1 MMKRTPPR
9 RAVPRGNPLAA
20 LVAMNRTAAHTEA
33 ETAAVMNLV
42 RAALVCL
49 LEGTADDKDFAR
61 LGTCI
66 NLAAFRIHLKGQEIG
81 NAEGMLE
88 RLLLAGNAL
97 EEAQGIKAR
106 HGRYGLTGPGR
117 QHVAA
122 GVDVYEAVVQ
132 ASSPLQMY
140 RAEQD
145 LWKHLTLAERRA
157 A

>member
-1 MMKRTPPR
+1 MKRLPPR
-9 RAVPRGNPLAA
+9 RTAPRGNPLAA
-20 LVAMNRTAAHTEA
+20 LVAMNRTTPHTEA
-33 ETAAVMNLV
+33 ETAALMNPV
-42 RAALVCL
+42 RAAQVCL
-49 LEGTADDKDFAR
+49 LEGVADDKDFAR

-81 NAEGMLE
+81 NAEEMLE
-88 RLLLAGNAL
+88 QLLLAGNAL

-106 HGRYGLTGPGR
+106 HGRYGVTGPGR
-117 QHVAA
+117 QRVAD

-145 LWKHLTLAERRA
+145 LWKHLGRLEKRA